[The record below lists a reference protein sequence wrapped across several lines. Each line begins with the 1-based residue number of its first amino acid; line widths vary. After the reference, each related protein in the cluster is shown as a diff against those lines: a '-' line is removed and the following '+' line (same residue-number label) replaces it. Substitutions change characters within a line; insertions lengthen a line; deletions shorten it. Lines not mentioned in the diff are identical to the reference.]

1 MSKQLKNTVAS
12 LNGFFKKISK
22 HMSAKSSGSGLL
34 YNKVV
39 LYVAFIVSL
48 INLLIWL
55 VAGDIMNVVVFL
67 LVGFLTTF
75 FSKNMV
81 VVLVF
86 ALVISNVVKFGL
98 SIGQEGFEEGADE
111 PDENKNG
118 EGFEEEAFEEGADEP
133 EEKVNGEGFEE
144 GADEDEPK
152 GEGFEEGA
160 DEDEPKGEGFEEGI
174 SKKKKKKKKHEGM
187 QNLGYAYVSSI
198 PSVLNEQQTL
208 FANIS
213 KMSPY
218 VINADNESKLRNQ
231 LKFESFRGK

>member
-22 HMSAKSSGSGLL
+22 HMSAKSTGSGLL

-55 VAGDIMNVVVFL
+55 VAGDIINVVVFM

-86 ALVISNVVKFGL
+86 ALVISNIVKFGL
-98 SIGQEGFEEGADE
+98 SIGQEGFEE
-111 PDENKNG
+111 
-118 EGFEEEAFEEGADEP
+118 
-133 EEKVNGEGFEE
+133 EEKMAGEGFEE
-144 GADEDEPK
+144 GADEEEEK
-152 GEGFEEGA
+152 MAGEGFEEGA
-160 DEDEPKGEGFEEGI
+160 DEEEEEEKMAGEGFEEGADEEEKE
-174 SKKKKKKKKHEGM
+174 KKDEGM
-187 QNLGYAYVSSI
+187 QTLGYAYVSSI
-198 PSVLNEQQTL
+198 PSILNEQQTL

>member
-22 HMSAKSSGSGLL
+22 HMSAKSTGSGLL

-39 LYVAFIVSL
+39 LYVAFVVSL

-55 VAGDIMNVVVFL
+55 VAGDIINVVVFL

-98 SIGQEGFEEGADE
+98 SIGQEGFEEGADKGDVV
-111 PDENKNG
+111 DESEKKDG
-118 EGFEEEAFEEGADEP
+118 EGFEEDEKKDEGFEEGADE
-133 EEKVNGEGFEE
+133 EEKMAGEGFEE
-144 GADEDEPK
+144 GADE
-152 GEGFEEGA
+152 EEK
-160 DEDEPKGEGFEEGI
+160 E
-174 SKKKKKKKKHEGM
+174 KKDEGM
-187 QNLGYAYVSSI
+187 QTLGYAYVSSI
-198 PSVLNEQQTL
+198 PSILNEQQTL

>member
-22 HMSAKSSGSGLL
+22 HMSAKSTGSGLL

-55 VAGDIMNVVVFL
+55 VAGDIINVVVFM

-86 ALVISNVVKFGL
+86 ALVISNIVKFGL
-98 SIGQEGFEEGADE
+98 SIGQEGFEE
-111 PDENKNG
+111 
-118 EGFEEEAFEEGADEP
+118 
-133 EEKVNGEGFEE
+133 EEKMAGEGFEE
-144 GADEDEPK
+144 GADEEEEK
-152 GEGFEEGA
+152 MAGEGFEEGA
-160 DEDEPKGEGFEEGI
+160 DEEEKE
-174 SKKKKKKKKHEGM
+174 KKDEGM
-187 QNLGYAYVSSI
+187 QTLGYAYVSSI
-198 PSVLNEQQTL
+198 PSILNEQQTL

>member
-1 MSKQLKNTVAS
+1 MS
-12 LNGFFKKISK
+12 
-22 HMSAKSSGSGLL
+22 MKSTGSGLL

-39 LYVAFIVSL
+39 LYIAFIVSL

-55 VAGDIMNVVVFL
+55 VAGDIVNVVVFL
-67 LVGFLTTF
+67 LVGILTTF

-111 PDENKNG
+111 EEKKMSDEG
-118 EGFEEEAFEEGADEP
+118 FEEGADE
-133 EEKVNGEGFEE
+133 EEKMAGEGFEE
-144 GADEDEPK
+144 GADEEEK
-152 GEGFEEGA
+152 MAGEGFEE
-160 DEDEPKGEGFEEGI
+160 EEKKGEG
-174 SKKKKKKKKHEGM
+174 M
-187 QNLGYAYVSSI
+187 QTLGYAYTSSI
-198 PSVLNEQQTL
+198 PSILNEQQTL
-208 FANIS
+208 FSNIS